1 MKFLKINSKIVIS
14 FIYHIFIIIGS
25 LFILYKLCSFNFTQK
40 LNDFTKFVAKRKLS
54 LGFEKQKV
62 EDICQKADKDLILL
76 YKSDSFSYVNND
88 FEMRKSASYLLG
100 YLESK
105 SDLEFKNYIFSFYAQ
120 IILLIF
126 DIVLLIVWVA
136 LCYYLYKGTYLS
148 CLRKIRTVKKCLK
161 NVFFFTSLSMY
172 AITIIMNIVILWHI
186 PIIFQDFSN
195 SFCSL
200 FKIIY
205 HTYIGEENFY
215 EIRPKWT
222 GINHIKTLIQKTKQN
237 LGNMIDENNQIN
249 DMINEI
255 KENNY
260 FNTYKNNFIESH
272 INSFCNLNHNKVP
285 NPYPFNDGIISNFLY
300 CSEILSYIEK
310 DYKEAFEYLFSKIN
324 DIYSIL
330 QSIKNDM
337 NKLEFSL
344 DNAKNKLDSFIKILK
359 DMEIEYFDKIVHVFE
374 TVVRKYFLYIII
386 FFFIFS
392 FLIGI
397 GGFINM
403 VVLGTCY
410 SIYCNKVFNFVWN
423 FQYLFVMLIVLIIVF
438 SSSINIFI
446 IDISLI
452 LKTSVDKDIEDR
464 TFANTKYD
472 MRGINT
478 CINNEGNLSQYMN
491 LDKEAESISH
501 LYSMI
506 NIINTNLNYIKNY
519 KIYSEKNETK
529 EKLDELEQKP
539 YLAKF
544 KLFGNDYITF
554 AEEILEKNL
563 NLYTDNETNQDLRDN
578 IYYSKYF
585 FVFDKDFCKS
595 DYKLLINNETDDNYL
610 EGENC
615 MVLKDFPE
623 FSNYFK
629 TIRTKNMELETG
641 YNYYFNDLIT
651 KYKQKYYDSDGFE
664 PSFLILLHYSK
675 NYLKNTITV
684 EANKIKNAI
693 INIYDRFAN
702 KTNII
707 HNLYKN
713 ILKPNSTDLFS
724 AFNCKYF
731 KRDLYIFIDQLES
744 NLSGTLSKLTIF
756 CSIHGICSFLSI
768 IFSIF
773 YIKLNNSEQN
783 YSEKLFKRKEKL
795 ENNYI
800 EEKPKTNTINEK
812 YNFDEILKSNE
823 KTGLKRGSKHKHI
836 MDIEFEKN
844 Q

>member
-1 MKFLKINSKIVIS
+1 MKILKSKSKIVIS
-14 FIYHIFIIIGS
+14 FSYYIFIIIGS
-25 LFILYKLCSFNFTQK
+25 LFILFKLCSFYFGQK
-40 LNDFTKFVAKRKLS
+40 LNDFTNFFSKRKLS
-54 LGFEKQKV
+54 LGFEKQRV

-76 YKSDSFSYVNND
+76 YKSDSFSYIKDD

-105 SDLEFKNYIFSFYAQ
+105 SDLEFKNYMFSFYAQ

-126 DIVLLIVWVA
+126 DVVLLIVWVA
-136 LCYYLYKGTYLS
+136 LCYYLYKVTYLS
-148 CLRKIRTVKKCLK
+148 CLQKIRTIKKCLK
-161 NVFFFTSLSMY
+161 NTVFFTSLSMY
-172 AITIIMNIVILWHI
+172 AIIIIMNIVILCHI

-205 HTYIGEENFY
+205 HTYNGEENFY

-222 GINHIKTLIQKTKQN
+222 GTYQIKTLIQKTKQN
-237 LGNMIDENNQIN
+237 LRNVIDENNQIN
-249 DMINEI
+249 NMIKEI

-260 FNTYKNNFIESH
+260 FNTYKNNFIKSH

-285 NPYPFNDGIISNFLY
+285 NPYPFNDEIISNFLY

-310 DYKEAFEYLFSKIN
+310 DYKEAFEYLIMKIN
-324 DIYSIL
+324 DIYFIL
-330 QSIKNDM
+330 QSIDDDM
-337 NKLEFSL
+337 DKLEFSL

-359 DMEIEYFDKIVHVFE
+359 DMEFEYFDKLVYFFE
-374 TVVRKYFLYIII
+374 TIVCKYFLYIII
-386 FFFIFS
+386 FFFIFT
-392 FLIGI
+392 FLIEI
-397 GGFINM
+397 SGFINM
-403 VVLGTCY
+403 IILGSCY
-410 SIYCNKVFNFVWN
+410 SIYCNKVFNFIWN
-423 FQYLFVMLIVLIIVF
+423 FQYLFVMLIALIIVC
-438 SSSINIFI
+438 SSSLNTFI

-452 LKTSVDKDIEDR
+452 IKTSVDKDIEDR

-491 LDKEAESISH
+491 LDKEAEPINH
-501 LYSMI
+501 FYSMI

-519 KIYSEKNETK
+519 KIYSEKNETI

-544 KLFGNDYITF
+544 KLFGNDDITF
-554 AEEILEKNL
+554 AEEILENNL

-578 IYYSKYF
+578 VYYSKYF

-595 DYKLLINNETDDNYL
+595 DYKLLINNETDDYYL

-629 TIRTKNMELETG
+629 TIRTKNMDVETG

-664 PSFLILLHYSK
+664 PSFLILLHDSK
-675 NYLKNTITV
+675 NYLQNKINV
-684 EANKIKNAI
+684 ESNKIKNLI
-693 INIYDRFAN
+693 INIYDIFAN
-702 KTNII
+702 KINII
-707 HNLYKN
+707 HNIYKN

-724 AFNCKYF
+724 AFDCKYF

-744 NLSGTLSKLTIF
+744 NLGESLLKLTIF

-773 YIKLNNSEQN
+773 YIKLNNSEKN
-783 YSEKLFKRKEKL
+783 YSEKFFKPKKKP

-800 EEKPKTNTINEK
+800 DEKPKTNTINEK
-812 YNFDEILKSNE
+812 FNFDEVLKSNE
-823 KTGLKRGSKHKHI
+823 KTGLKRGSKNKHI
-836 MDIEFEKN
+836 LDIEFEKN